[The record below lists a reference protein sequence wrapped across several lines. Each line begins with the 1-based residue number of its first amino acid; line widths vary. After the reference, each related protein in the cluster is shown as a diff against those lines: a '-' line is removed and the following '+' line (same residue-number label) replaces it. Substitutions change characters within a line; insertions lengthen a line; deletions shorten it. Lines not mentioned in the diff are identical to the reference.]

1 MRGGPVVVGVS
12 PTTGSPKA
20 IRWAADEA
28 RLRGAPLV
36 AVMAWRPPR
45 PPAAPGGRPS
55 SVSTGS
61 AGDDHAK
68 VAEENLRGFVAVA
81 LGAVGDVEC
90 RALRGTAVTSLL
102 AAARDAQLLVV
113 GEPRS
118 GAMGSV
124 RSSLVAPK
132 VVLKADCPVVV
143 MPAEAVETGDAAA
156 AGTA

>member
-1 MRGGPVVVGVS
+1 MSAGTGADLVAGPVVVGVS

-28 RLRGAPLV
+28 RLRGVPLV

-55 SVSTGS
+55 SVTAG
-61 AGDDHAK
+61 AVGDDYAK

-81 LGAVGDVEC
+81 LGGVGDVEC

-102 AAARDAQLLVV
+102 AAARNAQLLVV
-113 GEPRS
+113 GEPRQ
-118 GAMGSV
+118 GRMGSV
-124 RSSLVAPK
+124 RSSLVAPQ
-132 VVLKADCPVVV
+132 VVLKAECPVVV
-143 MPAEAVETGDAAA
+143 MPPD